1 MTEFDP
7 RHTPWHIDESEF
19 WEIEDPRAQREF
31 LLRYAVLAP
40 SGHNT
45 QPWTF
50 RITEAGIEVYADY
63 TRRMPVADPN
73 DRELLISIGA
83 AIFNL
88 RVAAA
93 HFGFETSV
101 LYGPADNEQ
110 MPVALVTLR
119 ETCDTEQQ
127 LRRLF
132 PSIPR
137 RRTCRNDFERREIE
151 PDALDAVCE
160 TVESV
165 DTLHFIVPHDRAHTA
180 ALVEKADRL
189 LMSDERWRDE
199 LAKWVRPNEA
209 SAGDG
214 ISADAFGI
222 PGPISALAPHLIR
235 TVDAGAVRGKQD
247 RQFVEHASGLV
258 VITGNDETF
267 ALIRTGETLE
277 HFLLTLTSLGVQ
289 YAFLN
294 QVCQVPQLRKE
305 LWDLLRTPQPP
316 QLLLRI
322 GYGKDLRRPMPRR
335 AVGTVTV

>member
-7 RHTPWHIDESEF
+7 RYTPWHIDESEF
-19 WEIEDPRAQREF
+19 WEIDDPRAQREF

-45 QPWTF
+45 QPWNF
-50 RITEAGIEVYADY
+50 KITDAGIEVYADY
-63 TRRMPVADPN
+63 SRRLPVGDPN

-101 LYGPADNEQ
+101 LYGPADNEE

-132 PSIPR
+132 PAIPR
-137 RRTCRNDFERREIE
+137 RHTSRNDFEPREIE
-151 PDALDAVCE
+151 PDALDGVCE
-160 TVESV
+160 AVESA
-165 DTLHFIVPHDRAHTA
+165 DSLHFVVPRDRARTA
-180 ALVEKADRL
+180 ELVEKADHL
-189 LMSDERWRDE
+189 LMSDEKWRDE
-199 LAKWVRPNEA
+199 LAAWVRPNET
-209 SAGDG
+209 SSGDG

-235 TVDAGAVRGKQD
+235 TIDAGTMRAKED
-247 RQFVEHASGLV
+247 RQFVEHASGLIV
-258 VITGNDETF
+258 VTGGDDTVSLLRVGE
-267 ALIRTGETLE
+267 ALEY
-277 HFLLTLTSLGVQ
+277 FLLTVTSLGVQ

-294 QVCQVPQLRKE
+294 QVCQVPELRQE
-305 LWDLLRTPQPP
+305 LWDVVRTTQPP

-322 GYGKDLRRPMPRR
+322 GYGRTARRPMPRR
-335 AVGTVTV
+335 PLETVTV